1 MKFYVIEKNYELA
14 EMLELYGYATSYD
27 VVRWFKQSPYKDS
40 LTIIEY
46 DCSETE
52 FIAMFDEICSHDV
65 DTYKLEMKQSLD
77 GKMSAPLYV
86 NQESYYIDDYYIP
99 QDMDNL
105 QAALE
110 KLIFI
115 IHCMDQSLQDNMK
128 PIISLLSEYLQR
140 YNYDNSIGDTIMDR
154 DSLIIRTI
162 YEEDGNYYGD
172 Y

>member
-1 MKFYVIEKNYELA
+1 MKFYVIEKQYELT

-27 VVRWFKQSPYKDS
+27 VVRWFMQSPYKNS
-40 LTIIEY
+40 LTIVEY
-46 DCSETE
+46 DCSEKE
-52 FIAMFDEICSHDV
+52 FIDMFDEICSHDV
-65 DTYKLEMKQSLD
+65 NTYKLEMKQSLD
-77 GKMSAPLYV
+77 GKMHAPLYV

-105 QAALE
+105 QVVLG
-110 KLIFI
+110 KLVFI
-115 IHCMDQSLQDNMK
+115 AHCMNQSLQDNMK

-140 YNYDNSIGDTIMDR
+140 YNYDNSIGDTIIDR
-154 DSLIIRTI
+154 DSLLIRTI

>member
-1 MKFYVIEKNYELA
+1 MKFYVIEKQYELT

-27 VVRWFKQSPYKDS
+27 VVRWFMQSPYKNS
-40 LTIIEY
+40 LIIVEY
-46 DCSETE
+46 DCSEKE
-52 FIAMFDEICSHDV
+52 FIDMFDEICSHDV
-65 DTYKLEMKQSLD
+65 NTYKLEMKQSLD
-77 GKMSAPLYV
+77 GKMHAPIYI

-105 QAALE
+105 QAALG
-110 KLIFI
+110 KLVFI
-115 IHCMDQSLQDNMK
+115 VHCMNQSLQDNMK

-140 YNYDNSIGDTIMDR
+140 YNYDNSIGDTIIDR
-154 DSLIIRTI
+154 DSLLIRTI